1 MNNTNVE
8 ICLCLALLALTVTGL
23 ASAQACRQ
31 HGWDILSVGL
41 TVLSAV
47 CGGALLVSL
56 AFLIAALVFA

>member
-1 MNNTNVE
+1 MNTTSVE
-8 ICLCLALLALTVTGL
+8 ICLCLALLALTVTDL

-56 AFLIAALVFA
+56 TFLISDLVI

>member
-1 MNNTNVE
+1 MNTTSVE
-8 ICLCLALLALTVTGL
+8 ICLCLALLVLTVTGL

>member
-1 MNNTNVE
+1 MNTTSVE

-47 CGGALLVSL
+47 CGGTLLVSL
-56 AFLIAALVFA
+56 TFLIAALVFA

>member
-1 MNNTNVE
+1 MNTTSVE
-8 ICLCLALLALTVTGL
+8 ICLCLALLAVTVTGM

-47 CGGALLVSL
+47 CGGTLLVSL
-56 AFLIAALVFA
+56 TFLVSDLVIA